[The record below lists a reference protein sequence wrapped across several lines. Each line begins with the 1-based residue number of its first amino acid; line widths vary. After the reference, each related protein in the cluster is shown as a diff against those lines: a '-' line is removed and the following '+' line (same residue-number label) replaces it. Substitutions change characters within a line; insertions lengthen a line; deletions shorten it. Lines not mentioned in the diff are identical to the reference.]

1 MWFARAAGGRTIY
14 ALAGGRERADWV
26 RNVLAQPRVTVRIGG
41 QEGEALGRMV
51 QPGSDEDALARRLVL
66 DKYQQPGSHDLDS
79 WIHTALPVAFDLSY
93 EP

>member
-1 MWFARAAGGRTIY
+1 MWFAREAGSRTIY

-26 RNVLAQPRVTVRIGG
+26 RNVSAQPRVTVRIGG
-41 QEGEALGRMV
+41 QEGEALGRVV
-51 QPGSDEDALARRLVL
+51 QPDSDEDALARRLVL

-79 WIHTALPVAFDLSY
+79 WGRTALPVAFDLSY